1 MFNKY
6 NGDRQ
11 AQGQS
16 DTQAAFRQTHTAEIT
31 DRPVNINYEQT
42 EDIEERSG
50 EFKLGLFWIKL
61 IKEKTMISFHD
72 VKQMHFH
79 TSEVMVM
86 YVCM

>member
-1 MFNKY
+1 MGSFVLFNKY

-50 EFKLGLFWIKL
+50 EFKRAFLDQIN
-61 IKEKTMISFHD
+61 
-72 VKQMHFH
+72 QR
-79 TSEVMVM
+79 
-86 YVCM
+86 